1 MRRAGAAGNI
11 KLNMKGVL
19 LFQWS
24 SILDN
29 VSRSGIWSN
38 QTFVFEI
45 IMVLAHYGLL
55 HSNVARNQA
64 SVGDHVNASKTL
76 KQGAGILKF
85 VCSEL
90 LPKWQSRPEKV
101 KSEIMEALQME
112 IVATEVIF
120 DVEYLFSSFFSTLI
134 LLKI

>member
-24 SILDN
+24 SVLDN

-101 KSEIMEALQME
+101 KNETNGERCN
-112 IVATEVIF
+112 
-120 DVEYLFSSFFSTLI
+120 FF
-134 LLKI
+134 

>member
-101 KSEIMEALQME
+101 IKMINES
-112 IVATEVIF
+112 VAIF
-120 DVEYLFSSFFSTLI
+120 LMLTIYFYLTPYPSFYSTLI
-134 LLKI
+134 LFKI